1 MIEGQ
6 VGAKSLCQVPG
17 RVPMAGRDKAKAG
30 KGKGS
35 SGIWKW
41 EGEGEVKVDSLWGE
55 IVEGGVCEINYG
67 ALPGRG

>member
-1 MIEGQ
+1 
-6 VGAKSLCQVPG
+6 
-17 RVPMAGRDKAKAG
+17 MAGRDKAKAG

>member
-30 KGKGS
+30 KGKG
-35 SGIWKW
+35 KRQLRDL
-41 EGEGEVKVDSLWGE
+41 KV
-55 IVEGGVCEINYG
+55 GG
-67 ALPGRG
+67 

>member
-30 KGKGS
+30 EGKGS
-35 SGIWKW
+35 SGI
-41 EGEGEVKVDSLWGE
+41 
-55 IVEGGVCEINYG
+55 
-67 ALPGRG
+67 